1 MNKQISKIEKK
12 QNKHVVYSMGNKKVV
27 WLSEINKYLVVE
39 PVVAEIILATLIED
53 PQNKIIELCYR
64 KFEIDKE
71 QISSLIEEI
80 QKTLSEL
87 LNSYQKKAFKLSGNL
102 VDFTSKEYVV
112 RKYYNINNIKFF
124 VEYESPRAVEINH
137 PKFSNFEIQAVDQF
151 DHHIKVFHQ
160 YNTFSL
166 QVNGKNRGA
175 WNDQDDHFL
184 GGKFSMEILQQLY
197 HKEENEWLGVFH
209 AAGISNGK
217 KCILFLGDSGN
228 GKSTLS
234 ALLMAAGFEVLSDD
248 FLPVVKENKQVCR
261 FPAAI
266 SVKKSAIPILSTCFP
281 ELDHSTEYSNQAA
294 NKIFRFLPQ
303 NKTDLCCVP
312 CVALVFVKYN
322 PNSVIQLSK
331 LQKDVAFQKLV
342 PDSWISPLED
352 NVKDFFQW
360 FDNLPCCQL
369 NYSDNEAMIA
379 TVKSIFRDECS

>member
-1 MNKQISKIEKK
+1 MVEK
-12 QNKHVVYSMGNKKVV
+12 QNKYVVYSLEDKKVV
-27 WLSEINKYLVVE
+27 WLSEINKYIVVE
-39 PVVAEIILATLIED
+39 LLVAEIAIAILNGDSVKT
-53 PQNKIIELCYR
+53 IIEFCN
-64 KFEIDKE
+64 KNFKVDKE
-71 QISSLIEEI
+71 QIASLVKEI
-80 QKTLSEL
+80 QKKL
-87 LNSYQKKAFKLSGNL
+87 FKLLDSSSKKRADPPGVL
-102 VDFTSKEYVV
+102 VDFTLKEHVV
-112 RKYYNINNIKFF
+112 RKYYNINNIIFF
-124 VEYESPRAVEINH
+124 VEYETLRAIEINH
-137 PKFSNFEIQAVDQF
+137 PKFSNFEIKPCDNY
-151 DHHIKVFHQ
+151 DHHIRVFHQ
-160 YNTFSL
+160 KNAFLL
-166 QVNGKNRGA
+166 QVNGKNRGT

-217 KCILFLGDSGN
+217 KCILFFGDSGN

-248 FLPVVKENKQVCR
+248 FLPVVKESKQVCR

-266 SVKKSAIPILSTCFP
+266 SVKKSAIPILRTCFP
-281 ELDHSTEYSNQAA
+281 ELDHSTEYSNQTA

-352 NVKDFFQW
+352 NVKDFLQW